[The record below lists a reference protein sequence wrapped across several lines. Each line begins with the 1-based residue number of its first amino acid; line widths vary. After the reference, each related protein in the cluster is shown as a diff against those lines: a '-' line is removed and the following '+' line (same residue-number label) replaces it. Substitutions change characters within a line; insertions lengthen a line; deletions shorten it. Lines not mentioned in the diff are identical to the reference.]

1 MRALLNLVPLAGCGL
16 MMAACMGLMSRG
28 RAKQAP
34 VTPDVGDQTEVAAL
48 RAEVEALRAELRAQ
62 RDRG

>member
-28 RAKQAP
+28 RSRQTSSEHPADQAAEI
-34 VTPDVGDQTEVAAL
+34 DAL
-48 RAEVEALRAELRAQ
+48 RREVAELRAE

>member
-34 VTPDVGDQTEVAAL
+34 AIPAEDQTDVAALRAEVAAL
-48 RAEVEALRAELRAQ
+48 RAELPTAH
-62 RDRG
+62 DRG